1 MVSTR
6 RRRLSLGLGL
16 SLALCATTAA
26 SPAAA
31 MIAVSLFR
39 PPLRHAAEVAAG
51 CPDIRNGR
59 YVVSLRIDGEGHG
72 HEAELREAPQGITL
86 WTEECVER
94 AFAAE
99 TFPSAGTRDR
109 PVDAIR
115 ITFPFVVA
123 GHPEA
128 GAVAHP

>member
-1 MVSTR
+1 MVSTPR
-6 RRRLSLGLGL
+6 AVALGLTM
-16 SLALCATTAA
+16 LAAAAA

-39 PPLRHAAEVAAG
+39 PPLRHAAEVASQ

-59 YVVSLRIDGEGHG
+59 YVVRLRIDGAGRAHDV
-72 HEAELREAPQGITL
+72 ELREAPNGITL

-99 TFPSAGTRDR
+99 PYPSAGSRDR
-109 PVDAIR
+109 PVDAIQ

-123 GHPEA
+123 GHGE
-128 GAVAHP
+128 